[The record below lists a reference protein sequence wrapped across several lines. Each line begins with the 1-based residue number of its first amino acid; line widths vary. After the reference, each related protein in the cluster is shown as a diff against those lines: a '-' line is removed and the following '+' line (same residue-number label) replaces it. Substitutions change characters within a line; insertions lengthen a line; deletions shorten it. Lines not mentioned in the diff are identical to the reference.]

1 MIIEINYLTVVII
14 GALLSAFAGA
24 LWAIGRT
31 FLQQYGTLVSSQLEA
46 VQDAEAKAA
55 EEIKD
60 RLDRLEADHSA
71 RILDMARQISA
82 LEDVSA
88 KALTHK
94 DLEDLYGKINATSGD
109 VREMKG
115 ELKLINTNLHMILNR
130 IAERGMT

>member
-14 GALLSAFAGA
+14 GAILSAFAGA

-31 FLQQYGTLVSSQLEA
+31 FLQQYGSMLADQL
-46 VQDAEAKAA
+46 AA
-55 EEIKD
+55 HRTSEQKVVADIGA

-71 RILDMARQISA
+71 RLLDMARQIGD
-82 LEDVSA
+82 LEDISA

-94 DLEDLYGKINATSGD
+94 DLDDLYTKINATSGD

-115 ELKLINTNLHMILNR
+115 ELRLINNNLQMILNR
-130 IAERGMT
+130 IAERGIA

>member
-1 MIIEINYLTVVII
+1 VIIEINYLTVVII
-14 GALLSAFAGA
+14 GALLSAFVGA

-71 RILDMARQISA
+71 RILDMSRQISD

-94 DLEDLYGKINATSGD
+94 DLDDLYGKINATSGD

-115 ELKLINTNLHMILNR
+115 ELRLISTSLQMILNR

>member
-46 VQDAEAKAA
+46 VQDAEAKVA

-71 RILDMARQISA
+71 RILDMSRQISD

-115 ELKLINTNLHMILNR
+115 ELRLISTSLQMILNR

>member
-31 FLQQYGTLVSSQLEA
+31 FLQQYGALVSSQLEA

-55 EEIKD
+55 EDINA

-71 RILDMARQISA
+71 RILDMSRQISD

-94 DLEDLYGKINATSGD
+94 DLDDLYGKINATSGD

-115 ELKLINTNLHMILNR
+115 ELRLISTSLQMILNR

>member
-31 FLQQYGTLVSSQLEA
+31 FLQQYGALVSSQLEA

-55 EEIKD
+55 EEINA

-71 RILDMARQISA
+71 RILDMSRQISD

-115 ELKLINTNLHMILNR
+115 ELRLISTSLQMILNR

>member
-1 MIIEINYLTVVII
+1 MIVEINYLTVVII

-31 FLQQYGTLVSSQLEA
+31 FLQQYGAMVSTQLDAVRESEA
-46 VQDAEAKAA
+46 TAAKAIG
-55 EEIKD
+55 E

-71 RILDMARQISA
+71 RLLDMARQIGD
-82 LEDVSA
+82 LEDIGA

-94 DLEDLYGKINATSGD
+94 DLEDLYAKINAQTGD

-115 ELKLINTNLHMILNR
+115 ELRSINDNLRMILNR
-130 IAERGMT
+130 IADKGL